1 MDVNL
6 CTILIQAFFELR
18 PAFSRL
24 RTAQWACLT
33 VLGFCIR
40 SDDSGVTSFIRAFG
54 LKPSSYQALIDSFHS
69 HAVKLEDLN
78 QLWLRLCLKM
88 FKPVTANGRIV
99 LACDGIKAPKE
110 GRRMP
115 SVKLCHQSSTNNS
128 KPDFVM
134 AHSIQMLALMVEGL
148 GGKITSVLI
157 GARIHEGL
165 VFSNRDERTLLDKMS
180 SMFHSITSGAH
191 HGYLLVADAYYAS
204 AKLFDSMILNGSTM
218 LVRVKHN
225 VVGYYPITKRKVAG
239 RGRPKKY
246 GKKLRLWNL
255 FENRAK
261 DFIEIDSPIRDE
273 KHIKIRY
280 LVIDLMW
287 KQLQGKVRF
296 ILSDHPTRGRCI
308 FMTNDWELSPA
319 EAIRIYNARF
329 GIELSFKAYVH
340 TIGGFGYHFWMKAM
354 TKIKRGTGVQY
365 LHKTSD
371 EYRCKVREKM
381 HAYHVFINLAAIA
394 QGLLNYLAFAKTDQ
408 VWSTFGGWMRTIR
421 RDIAPS
427 EAVTS
432 EALKKAHLEFIRSK
446 EDPLSFK
453 KFLSEKMECA
463 IELERCRYCA

>member
-40 SDDSGVTSFIRAFG
+40 SDDSGVTSFIRAFR

-69 HAVKLEDLN
+69 QAVKLEDLN
-78 QLWLRLCLKM
+78 QLWLRLCLKL

-165 VFSNRDERTLLDKMS
+165 VFSNRDERTILDKMS
-180 SMFHSITSGAH
+180 SMFHNMTGGAH
-191 HGYLLVADAYYAS
+191 NGYLLVADAYYAS
-204 AKLFDSMILNGSTM
+204 AKLFDSMISNGSTM

-225 VVGYYPITKRKVAG
+225 VVGYYPITKRKTAG

-255 FENRAK
+255 FENRSK

-273 KHIKIRY
+273 KHLKTRY

-354 TKIKRGTGVQY
+354 TKIKRGTGIQY

-394 QGLLNYLAFAKTDQ
+394 QGLLNYLAIAKTDQ

-421 RDIAPS
+421 KDITPS

-432 EALKKAHLEFIRSK
+432 EALKKAHLEYIRSK

>member
-33 VLGFCIR
+33 VFGFCIR
-40 SDDSGVTSFIRAFG
+40 SDDSGLTSFIRAFG

-69 HAVKLEDLN
+69 QAVKLEVLN
-78 QLWLRLCLKM
+78 QLWLRVCLKL

-110 GRRMP
+110 GRKMP

-180 SMFHSITSGAH
+180 SMFHNMTSGAH

-204 AKLFDSMILNGSTM
+204 AKLFDSMISNGSTM

-225 VVGYYPITKRKVAG
+225 VVGYYPIKKSKNVG

-246 GKKLRLWNL
+246 GKKLRIWNL

-261 DFIEIDSPIRDE
+261 EFIEIDSPIRDE
-273 KHIKIRY
+273 KNLKLRY

-308 FMTNDWELSPA
+308 FMTNDWELSPS

-354 TKIKRGTGVQY
+354 TKIKRGTGIQY
-365 LHKTSD
+365 LHKASD
-371 EYRCKVREKM
+371 EYRSKVREKM

-394 QGLLNYLAFAKTDQ
+394 QGLLNYLAIAKTEQ
-408 VWSTFGGWMRTIR
+408 VWGAYGGWMRTVR
-421 RDIAPS
+421 KDIAPS

-432 EALKKAHLEFIRSK
+432 EALKKAYLEYIRSK
-446 EDPLSFK
+446 KDPLSFK
-453 KFLSEKMECA
+453 KFLSEKMEIA
-463 IELERCRYCA
+463 MDQEHCRYCA

>member
-40 SDDSGVTSFIRAFG
+40 TDDAGLTSFVRAFG
-54 LKPSSYQALIDSFHS
+54 LRPSSYQALVDSFHS
-69 HAVKLEDLN
+69 YAVKLDVLN
-78 QLWLRLCLKM
+78 QLWLRICLRL
-88 FKPVTANGRIV
+88 FRPVTANGRVV

-115 SVKLCHQSSTNNS
+115 SVKLCHQSSSNNS

-148 GGKITSVLI
+148 GGKITSVLL

-180 SMFHSITSGAH
+180 HMFHSITNGAH
-191 HGYLLVADAYYAS
+191 SGYLLVADAYYAS
-204 AKLFDSMILNGSTM
+204 AKLFASMIANGSTM

-225 VVGYYPITKRKVAG
+225 VVGYYPIPVKKKTG

-246 GKKLRLWNL
+246 GKKLKIWNL
-255 FENRAK
+255 FENRPG
-261 DFIEIDSPIRDE
+261 DFIEVQSPIRDE
-273 KHIKIRY
+273 SHLKIKY

-296 ILSDHPTRGRCI
+296 ILSDHPTRGKCI
-308 FMTNDWELSPA
+308 FMTNDWQLCPV

-329 GIELSFKAYVH
+329 GIELSFKTYVH

-354 TKIKRGTGVQY
+354 AKITRGSGTQY
-365 LHKTSD
+365 LHKTSE
-371 EYRCKVREKM
+371 EYREKVREKM

-394 QGLLNYLAFAKTDQ
+394 QGLLNYLAINKTEQ
-408 VWSTFGGWMRTIR
+408 VWTTFGRWMRTIR
-421 RDIAPS
+421 KDLPPS

-432 EALKKAHLEFIRSK
+432 EALKKAYLEYFHSK
-446 EDPLSFK
+446 KDPLSFK
-453 KFLSEKMECA
+453 KFLSTKMEFPINQDYCRHCA
-463 IELERCRYCA
+463 